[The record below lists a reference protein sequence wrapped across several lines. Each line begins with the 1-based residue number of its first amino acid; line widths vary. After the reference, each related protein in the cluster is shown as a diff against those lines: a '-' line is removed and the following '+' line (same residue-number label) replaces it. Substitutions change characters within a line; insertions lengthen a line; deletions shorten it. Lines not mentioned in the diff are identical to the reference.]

1 MAQDYSGQLD
11 KSNNAITAP
20 KLSLHNLECWQ
31 INVHRCKTASYN
43 MCEVTK
49 SVPSGLV
56 LAQQPWTYATK
67 IKSKL
72 RGWNLFQ
79 GIENGN
85 RPQACI
91 YVTPNLC
98 CSLIPMFSNEDIV
111 AIRVNNVCQK
121 GDSFVFVSAYMAAE
135 EPAPPNLLGDLLV
148 FTEIEQIPTILGTDA
163 NAHHTIW
170 GSSDINS
177 RGKDLLAYC
186 ASAEADI
193 NEFQPFKAS
202 GPDGL
207 YPVLLQKGWNQLK
220 GYYHVIF
227 QACLRHSNVPLAW
240 KEGTGIFLPKL
251 GKESPYD
258 HFNFFSTEMLE
269 KLFLYHINEDN
280 NVQAKLSASQYGF
293 HAGVATETALH
304 EFVHRVEHCLV

>member
-31 INVHRCKTASYN
+31 INLHRCKTASYN
-43 MCEVTK
+43 MCEVIKKRTFRV
-49 SVPSGLV
+49 SVSSTTMDICHKN
-56 LAQQPWTYATK
+56 QKQATRME
-67 IKSKL
+67 SFS
-72 RGWNLFQ
+72 R
-79 GIENGN
+79 IENGN

-91 YVTPNLC
+91 YVTPDLC

-111 AIRVNNVCQK
+111 AIRLNNVCRK

-135 EPAPPNLLGDLLV
+135 EPAPLNLLRDLLV

-170 GSSDINS
+170 GSSDINP

-186 ASAEADI
+186 ASAKADI

-207 YPVLLQKGWNQLK
+207 YPALLQKGWNQLK
-220 GYYHVIF
+220 DITM
-227 QACLRHSNVPLAW
+227 S
-240 KEGTGIFLPKL
+240 
-251 GKESPYD
+251 
-258 HFNFFSTEMLE
+258 FF
-269 KLFLYHINEDN
+269 K
-280 NVQAKLSASQYGF
+280 
-293 HAGVATETALH
+293 HA
-304 EFVHRVEHCLV
+304 

>member
-1 MAQDYSGQLD
+1 MHICHKNQKQA
-11 KSNNAITAP
+11 TRMEP
-20 KLSLHNLECWQ
+20 LS
-31 INVHRCKTASYN
+31 R
-43 MCEVTK
+43 
-49 SVPSGLV
+49 
-56 LAQQPWTYATK
+56 
-67 IKSKL
+67 
-72 RGWNLFQ
+72 
-79 GIENGN
+79 IENGN

-91 YVTPNLC
+91 YVTPDLC
-98 CSLIPMFSNEDIV
+98 CSLILMFSNEDIV
-111 AIRVNNVCQK
+111 AIGVNNVCQK

-135 EPAPPNLLGDLLV
+135 EPAPPNLLRDLLV
-148 FTEIEQIPTILGTDA
+148 LTEIEQIPTILGTDA

-170 GSSDINS
+170 GSSDINP

-258 HFNFFSTEMLE
+258 HFNFFSTEMVG
-269 KLFLYHINEDN
+269 K
-280 NVQAKLSASQYGF
+280 ASSVSY
-293 HAGVATETALH
+293 
-304 EFVHRVEHCLV
+304 

>member
-1 MAQDYSGQLD
+1 MCAERETVLFSYQH
-11 KSNNAITAP
+11 T
-20 KLSLHNLECWQ
+20 WQ
-31 INVHRCKTASYN
+31 
-43 MCEVTK
+43 
-49 SVPSGLV
+49 P
-56 LAQQPWTYATK
+56 
-67 IKSKL
+67 
-72 RGWNLFQ
+72 
-79 GIENGN
+79 
-85 RPQACI
+85 
-91 YVTPNLC
+91 
-98 CSLIPMFSNEDIV
+98 
-111 AIRVNNVCQK
+111 
-121 GDSFVFVSAYMAAE
+121 E
-135 EPAPPNLLGDLLV
+135 EPAPPNLQRDLLV
-148 FTEIEQIPTILGTDA
+148 LTEIEQIPTILGTDA

-170 GSSDINS
+170 GSSDINP

-251 GKESPYD
+251 EKESPMITLTS
-258 HFNFFSTEMLE
+258 FQLKWLE
-269 KLFLYHINEDN
+269 KLVLYHINEDN

-293 HAGVATETALH
+293 RAEVSTETALH
-304 EFVHRVEHCLV
+304 EFVRRVEHCLV